1 MDTEASD
8 LLDKIR
14 QQFNWYSYPWYPLE
28 YSPKGDANALF
39 IHNLI
44 TPYYLRN
51 QRVIDTTGK
60 IILDAGCGSGYTSLI
75 LAAANPGATIVGI
88 DLSEVSIQKAR
99 ERLKYHQF
107 ENVEFHTLSIYDV
120 QTLGLTFDYI
130 NCDETL
136 YLLPDLHQALQVL
149 KAVLKPEGIIR
160 GNLHSLYTRTH
171 IFRAQNLFKLM
182 GLMDSNPEETEI
194 ETALQTIQSL
204 KDDVPLKAFI
214 WSSKFEGKE
223 RYGAALVNLLMQGD
237 KGFTI
242 PDLFAALKTTDL
254 EFISMVNWRLW
265 EPLDLFQDPENL
277 PLFWAMNLPDL
288 PDELRL
294 HIFELMCPVHRLL
307 DFWCG
312 HPNVAKSVTP
322 VQQWQMSEW
331 QRAKVYLHPQLATK
345 SVWEDLV
352 CSINDHDSFTISQHL
367 SAPIMAPVTLN
378 SLMANCLLPLWEGP
392 QPIQALVNRWL
403 AVQPLDPIT
412 LEPRSEVQAFEEI
425 KSLLMYLETY
435 LYVLLELPA

>member
-8 LLDKIR
+8 LQDKIH
-14 QQFNWYSYPWYPLE
+14 QQFDWHTCPWYPLE
-28 YSPKGDANALF
+28 HSPKGDANALF
-39 IHNLI
+39 IHNLV

-51 QRVIDTTGK
+51 QNVIDTTDK
-60 IILDAGCGSGYTSLI
+60 IILDVECDNGYTSLI
-75 LAAANPGATIVGI
+75 LAEANPGATIVGI
-88 DLSEVSIQKAR
+88 DLSEASIQTAR

-107 ENVEFHTLSIYDV
+107 KNVEFHVLSIYDV

-136 YLLPDLHQALQVL
+136 YLLPNLHQALQVL
-149 KAVLKPEGIIR
+149 KSVLKPEGIIR
-160 GNLHSLYTRTH
+160 GNLHSLYTEAHT
-171 IFRAQNLFKLM
+171 FRAQKLFKLM

-204 KDDVPLKAFI
+204 KDDVPLKAST
-214 WSSKFEGKE
+214 WSSKFEGKG
-223 RYGAALVNLLMQGD
+223 RYSAALASFLQQED

-242 PDLFAALKTTDL
+242 PDLFAALRVADL

-294 HIFELMCPVHRLL
+294 HVFELMCPVHRLL

-312 HPNVAKSVTP
+312 HPNAAKSATP

-331 QRAKVYLHPQLATK
+331 QKAKVHLHPQLVTK

-352 CSINDHDSFTISQHL
+352 RSINDHSLFTISQHL

-378 SLMANCLLPLWEGP
+378 SFMATCLLPLWEGP
-392 QPIQALVNRWL
+392 QPIQALVSRWL
-403 AVQPLDPIT
+403 TVQPLDPIT
-412 LEPRSEVQAFEEI
+412 LEPRIEVQAFEEI
-425 KSLLMYLETY
+425 KSLLTYLETY